1 MQKFG
6 IRVPKSVQEAFWID
20 RDTVTKFWTDAILK
34 NTKKVIVDFEIIDG
48 FTPEEIHDGN
58 VTFLKDSG
66 RFGCHMIFN
75 MKMTL
80 THKARLVVGGNTTS
94 VVSRD
99 SVRIAFIIAGINELK
114 ISAYDIGNE
123 YLNEKCRERIWL
135 KAGPEFPPEWQVKPV
150 NILRALYGLKR
161 SGASCR
167 ANFSKTLVNE
177 LHFQKSQD
185 RPEISESAY

>member
-48 FTPEEIHDGN
+48 FTPEEIRDGN

-75 MKMTL
+75 VKMKL

-123 YLNEKCRERIWL
+123 YLN
-135 KAGPEFPPEWQVKPV
+135 
-150 NILRALYGLKR
+150 
-161 SGASCR
+161 
-167 ANFSKTLVNE
+167 
-177 LHFQKSQD
+177 
-185 RPEISESAY
+185 